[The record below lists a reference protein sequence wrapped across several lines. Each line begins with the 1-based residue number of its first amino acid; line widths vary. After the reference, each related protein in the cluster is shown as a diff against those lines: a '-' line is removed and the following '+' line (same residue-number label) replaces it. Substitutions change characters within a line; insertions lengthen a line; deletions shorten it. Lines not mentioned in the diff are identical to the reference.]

1 MSDFTPGSYV
11 TAHFIDGTAVEFKL
25 ISLHVT
31 YFVGINSFGHTVLI
45 PFDNVKY
52 LESKAL

>member
-1 MSDFTPGSYV
+1 MSDFIPGSYV
-11 TAHFIDGTAVEFKL
+11 TVHFTDGTAVEFKF

-31 YFVGINSFGHTVLI
+31 YFVGINSFGHTVLV

-52 LESKAL
+52 IEG

>member
-1 MSDFTPGSYV
+1 MSDLNPGSYV
-11 TAHFIDGTAVEFKL
+11 TTHFIDGSTVEFKL

-31 YFVGINSFGHTVLI
+31 YFVGINSFGHTVLV

-52 LESKAL
+52 LESNAL

>member
-1 MSDFTPGSYV
+1 MSDFNPGSNV

-31 YFVGINSFGHTVLI
+31 YFVGINSFGHTVLV

-52 LESKAL
+52 LESNAL

>member
-1 MSDFTPGSYV
+1 MSDFNPGSFV
-11 TAHFIDGTAVEFKL
+11 TVHFIDGTAVEFKL

-31 YFVGINSFGHTVLI
+31 YFVGINNFGHTVLV

-52 LESKAL
+52 LESDAL